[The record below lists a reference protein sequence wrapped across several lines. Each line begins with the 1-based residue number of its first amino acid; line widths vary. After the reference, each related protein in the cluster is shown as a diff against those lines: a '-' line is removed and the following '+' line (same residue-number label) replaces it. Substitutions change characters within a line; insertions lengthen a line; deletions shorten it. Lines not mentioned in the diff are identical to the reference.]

1 MIDIKDKYSGSLVG
15 SAVGDAI
22 GELAFHFSSK
32 ERLDLKL
39 VRLNELIYTD
49 DTAMTIGLGESLIK
63 RGYLDTQD
71 VGEKFKHNFKNE
83 PWRGYAS
90 GPPTIFSM
98 VERTGVS
105 YTEAAKSLFGGK
117 GSFGNGAAMR
127 AAPVGLLYYDSPNL
141 YQEAY
146 LSASVTHAHPVGVDG
161 AAVQAKAVG
170 LALNL
175 NPEEDLPQADFINE
189 LIVFAK
195 TQKMKSKLELL
206 QKLLEDK
213 TPPMQAAQQIG
224 RSVMAPESLPYALY
238 CFLRHSK
245 SFADCLFCA
254 ILNGGDRDTL
264 GAMACA
270 VSGAYLGLES
280 IPPVWRAKLEN
291 RSHIEHLAHK
301 LFEMRKTDE

>member
-1 MIDIKDKYSGSLVG
+1 VIDLKAKFSGSLVG
-15 SAVGDAI
+15 SALGDAI

-32 ERLDLKL
+32 ERLELKL
-39 VRLNELIYTD
+39 ERLNELIYTD

-71 VGEKFKHNFKNE
+71 LGERFKHNFKNE

-98 VERTGVS
+98 VERTGVA

-127 AAPVGLLYYDSPNL
+127 AAPVGLLYFDSPSL

-146 LSASVTHAHPVGVDG
+146 LSASVTHAHPIGVDG

-170 LALNL
+170 LTLNL
-175 NPEEDLPQADFINE
+175 DPDEDFPQTDFIEN
-189 LIVFAK
+189 LIAFAK
-195 TQKMKSKLELL
+195 TQQMKSKLQLL
-206 QKLLEDK
+206 PKLLEDE
-213 TPPMQAAQQIG
+213 TPPMRAAQQIG

-238 CFLRHSK
+238 CFLRQPK
-245 SFADCLFCA
+245 SFANCLFCA
-254 ILNGGDRDTL
+254 ILYGGDRDTL

-270 VSGAYLGLES
+270 VSGAYLGIES
-280 IPPVWRAKLEN
+280 IPSVWKAKLEN
-291 RSHIEHLAHK
+291 RSHIEHLAQR
-301 LFEMRKTDE
+301 LFEMRTTGK

>member
-1 MIDIKDKYSGSLVG
+1 MTELRNKFSGCLVG

-32 ERLDLKL
+32 ERLEMKLDRLK
-39 VRLNELIYTD
+39 ELIYTD

-63 RGYLDTQD
+63 KGYLDTQD
-71 VGEKFKHNFKNE
+71 LGERFRHNFKNE

-117 GSFGNGAAMR
+117 GSYGNGAAMR
-127 AAPVGLLYYDSPNL
+127 AAPVGLLYADSPHL
-141 YQEAY
+141 YQKAD

-161 AAVQAKAVG
+161 AAVQAKAVS
-170 LALNL
+170 LALSL
-175 NPEEDLPQADFINE
+175 DSEEDLPRADFIDE
-189 LIVFAK
+189 LIAFAK
-195 TQKMKSKLELL
+195 TQDMKSKLHML
-206 QKLLEDK
+206 QKLVQNE
-213 TPPMQAAQQIG
+213 TSPMRAAQQIG

-238 CFLRHSK
+238 CFLRHAH
-245 SFADCLFCA
+245 SFTECLFCA
-254 ILNGGDRDTL
+254 ILYGGDRDTL

-280 IPPVWRAKLEN
+280 IPKDWRAKLES
-291 RSHIEHLAHK
+291 RAHIEHIAQK
-301 LFEMRKTDE
+301 LFEMRTKNA

>member
-1 MIDIKDKYSGSLVG
+1 MIDMKDKFSGCLVG
-15 SAVGDAI
+15 SAVGDAV
-22 GELAFHFSSK
+22 GELAFHFSSL
-32 ERLDLKL
+32 ERLKLKL
-39 VRLNELIYTD
+39 ERLNELIYTD

-71 VGEKFKHNFKNE
+71 LGEKFKHNFKNE

-146 LSASVTHAHPVGVDG
+146 ISASVTHAHPVGIDG
-161 AAVQAKAVG
+161 AAVQARAVA

-175 NPEEDLPQADFINE
+175 DPEEDLPQTDFIDN
-189 LIVFAK
+189 LIAFAE
-195 TQKMKSKLELL
+195 TPIMKNKLQLL
-206 QKLLEDK
+206 QKLLQSE
-213 TPPMQAAQQIG
+213 TPPMRAAQQIG

-238 CFLRHSK
+238 CFLRHTK

-254 ILNGGDRDTL
+254 VLNGGDRDTL

-270 VSGAYLGLES
+270 VAGAYLGLKS
-280 IPPVWRAKLEN
+280 IPPAWRVKLEN
-291 RSHIEHLAHK
+291 RSHIEHLAHR
-301 LFEMRKTDE
+301 LHEMRKREE

>member
-1 MIDIKDKYSGSLVG
+1 MIDMKDKFSGSLVG
-15 SAVGDAI
+15 SAIGDAI
-22 GELAFHFSSK
+22 GELAFHFSSI
-32 ERLDLKL
+32 ERLKLKL
-39 VRLNELIYTD
+39 ERLNELIYTD
-49 DTAMTIGLGESLIK
+49 DTAMTIGVGESLIK
-63 RGYLDTQD
+63 TGYLDTQD
-71 VGEKFKHNFKNE
+71 IGERFKRNFKNE

-90 GPPTIFSM
+90 GPPTIFTM

-127 AAPVGLLYYDSPNL
+127 AAPIGLLYFDSPNL

-146 LSASVTHAHPVGVDG
+146 LSASVTHAHPIGIDG
-161 AAVQAKAVG
+161 AAVQAKAV
-170 LALNL
+170 ALVL
-175 NPEEDLPQADFINE
+175 NWDPEEDLPQTDFIYN
-189 LIVFAK
+189 LIAFAK
-195 TQKMKSKLELL
+195 TREMKSKLQLL
-206 QKLLEDK
+206 QKLLEDEI
-213 TPPMQAAQQIG
+213 PPMRAAQQIG

-238 CFLRHSK
+238 CFLRHTK
-245 SFADCLFCA
+245 SFVNCLFCA

-280 IPPVWRAKLEN
+280 IPSVWRTKLEN
-291 RSHIEHLAHK
+291 RSHIEHIAHR

>member
-1 MIDIKDKYSGSLVG
+1 MKDKFSGSLVG
-15 SAVGDAI
+15 SALGDAI

-32 ERLDLKL
+32 ERLELKL
-39 VRLNELIYTD
+39 RRLKELIYTD

-71 VGEKFKHNFKNE
+71 LGGKFKHNFKNE

-98 VERTGVS
+98 VERTGIS
-105 YTEAAKSLFGGK
+105 YTEAAKLLFGGK

-141 YQEAY
+141 YQEAS
-146 LSASVTHAHPVGVDG
+146 LSASVTHAHPIGVDG
-161 AAVQAKAVG
+161 AAVQAKAVS

-175 NPEEDLPQADFINE
+175 DPEEDLPLADFIND
-189 LIVFAK
+189 LIAFAK
-195 TQKMKSKLELL
+195 TQEMKRKLQLL
-206 QKLLEDK
+206 QKLLENE
-213 TPPMQAAQQIG
+213 TPPMRAAQQIG

-238 CFLRHSK
+238 CFLRHTK
-245 SFADCLFCA
+245 SFPDCLFSA
-254 ILNGGDRDTL
+254 ILYGGDRDTL

-280 IPPVWRAKLEN
+280 IPPVWKAKLEN
-291 RSHIEHLAHK
+291 RSHIEHLAQK
-301 LFEMRKTDE
+301 LLEMRTSNK